1 MRLVVEDLGSDF
13 IQLLVDIAYHIPL
26 HDLVGPHN
34 VTDVLDLSE
43 KLKLSQLR
51 SHCVEVLERNVQ
63 PESCIGSYHLASR
76 RSCDY
81 LTTKAFCY
89 FVRNFDQVW
98 KKNTEFEALTPEELR
113 TILEDDRVH
122 APSQVEDT
130 FNALLKYRLLHA
142 TSAYAAEVVAFTEAL
157 KHVSAERYTGRV
169 AIYTDC
175 LSLLQV
181 TASTQNAEPHVM
193 EIRRVLNTIRRRSPI
208 HLYHCLVT
216 LGFMGTRSQTTCPNG
231 RLSSAFSA
239 AYPRRSESSGASFAR
254 NYYVYNPVLGKALGV
269 PQKGLLTRSAVPSLL
284 APSFPPQVPS
294 QEQTSVSAAI
304 AESAIEGDAAGV
316 PVETQTG
323 SIGSAFQDGVA
334 ETERSQDEE
343 TLRLLEATKSTSG
356 LQGQKDPARCP
367 PSGTTGRSIG
377 IDKSVQV
384 HVRGISVGVQVN
396 LTIKEKKDEGVQV
409 DIDGVPLT
417 STPVKRQQQ
426 ISPETS
432 YVASPNLS
440 PVRTCVD
447 TTGSTYQPDESSWT
461 LDSTLDEDDE

>member
-1 MRLVVEDLGSDF
+1 M
-13 IQLLVDIAYHIPL
+13 
-26 HDLVGPHN
+26 
-34 VTDVLDLSE
+34 
-43 KLKLSQLR
+43 
-51 SHCVEVLERNVQ
+51 RNVCSV
-63 PESCIGSYHLASR
+63 EGCINGPRRLIKGSGSVDP
-76 RSCDY
+76 S
-81 LTTKAFCY
+81 
-89 FVRNFDQVW
+89 VSS
-98 KKNTEFEALTPEELR
+98 
-113 TILEDDRVH
+113 H
-122 APSQVEDT
+122 AVPRDE
-130 FNALLKYRLLHA
+130 
-142 TSAYAAEVVAFTEAL
+142 
-157 KHVSAERYTGRV
+157 
-169 AIYTDC
+169 
-175 LSLLQV
+175 
-181 TASTQNAEPHVM
+181 
-193 EIRRVLNTIRRRSPI
+193 
-208 HLYHCLVT
+208 
-216 LGFMGTRSQTTCPNG
+216 
-231 RLSSAFSA
+231 
-239 AYPRRSESSGASFAR
+239 PRRSRWLNAVPMIRRQKELKKPVVCSLHFSPSD
-254 NYYVYNPVLGKALGV
+254 YVYNPVLGKALGV

-323 SIGSAFQDGVA
+323 DGVA

-343 TLRLLEATKSTSG
+343 NTAPVGGDKEVDDSYRGSAEDVGAGCHREIHSEASVLPAAVSTSG

-396 LTIKEKKDEGVQV
+396 LAIKEKKDEGVQV
-409 DIDGVPLT
+409 DIDDVPLT